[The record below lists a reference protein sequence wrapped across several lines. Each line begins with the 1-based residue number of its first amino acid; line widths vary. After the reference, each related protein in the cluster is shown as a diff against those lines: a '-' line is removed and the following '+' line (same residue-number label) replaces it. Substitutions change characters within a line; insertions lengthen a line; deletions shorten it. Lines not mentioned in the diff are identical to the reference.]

1 MFFFPRWPV
10 VHVHQNWYYRSKVVN
25 NIKSSIGHLNHQESS
40 FFALYSILSMFCRF
54 CCCNHVYKYQPKKFG
69 WCTLNNMIHSD
80 CLVFC
85 MRPRLYFRLLHL
97 NTEKLSNIHYNF
109 FSLIHT
115 RFPFFP
121 FVCFA
126 FLLLLCFLVCCE
138 LTNDSALHTYIYRC
152 SCDGEMVPILRM
164 CHWSCPS
171 ERFNNVIH
179 KRSPFSCLRFNI

>member
-109 FSLIHT
+109 FFSHPYAISVLSICLFRILI
-115 RFPFFP
+115 
-121 FVCFA
+121 V
-126 FLLLLCFLVCCE
+126 V
-138 LTNDSALHTYIYRC
+138 
-152 SCDGEMVPILRM
+152 M
-164 CHWSCPS
+164 
-171 ERFNNVIH
+171 
-179 KRSPFSCLRFNI
+179 FSCMLWVDEWFGSPYVHIQVQLWRRNGAHIAHVPLKLSVGALQ